1 MDNQPLNLLKPTT
14 SLPPDPKDESWARKV
29 AYFFVGLFCIVALI
43 GGERLVQ
50 AARATDSVSS
60 NSLRPKLGFFQTIK
74 NLIFNTDPVLDGQAD
89 DRINIL
95 VLGIGGEGHDG
106 PYLSDTNILV
116 SIKPSTKE
124 IALISVPR
132 DLGVKINEYG
142 WRKINAADAIGETR
156 NPGHGGDYARQVFV
170 DQFHLPIPYYVR
182 IDFAAFQ
189 ELIDAVGGVTVN
201 VPNSFVDTQFPGPN
215 NSYQTIS
222 FTAGEQTL
230 NGTQALNYARS
241 RHGNNGEG
249 SDFARARRQ
258 QLILESLKAKLLSFG
273 TLTNPLLIQ
282 KLYDSVV
289 NHVDTNLN
297 NAQLIYLAKLAK
309 NYQGTI
315 KSLVLDSSPRG
326 FLVDTTGEQGAFI
339 LAPKTGNFDAINTA
353 IASIFDASS
362 TLAQQQAPPPVVD
375 STTAHPITPGGAVE
389 IQNGTWRV
397 GLAARIRQELEDK
410 GFSILT
416 IGNTLKRPQATTT
429 IYTLN
434 SRASS
439 AVALQLAHVFNA
451 PISSSLPDW
460 LKENYDD
467 PTTPEQEQGMKY
479 NDQSDILV
487 ILGTD
492 LKE

>member
-1 MDNQPLNLLKPTT
+1 MDNPSLNLLKPTT
-14 SLPPDPKDESWARKV
+14 SLPPDPKNESWVRKV
-29 AYFFVGLFCIVALI
+29 AYFFVGLFCIVALV
-43 GGERLVQ
+43 GGERLVH
-50 AARATDSVSS
+50 AARATDGAAS
-60 NSLRPKLGFFQTIK
+60 NSLKPKLGFFQTIK
-74 NLIFNTDPVLDGQAD
+74 NLIFNTDPVLDGQSD

-95 VLGIGGEGHDG
+95 ILGIGGEGHDG
-106 PYLSDTNILV
+106 PYLSDTNIIV

-124 IALISVPR
+124 VALISVPR

-142 WRKINAADAIGETR
+142 WRKINAADAIGESKEA
-156 NPGHGGDYARQVFV
+156 GHGGDYARQVFV

-182 IDFAAFQ
+182 IDFTAFQ

-222 FTAGEQTL
+222 FTTGQQTL
-230 NGTQALNYARS
+230 NGVQALNYARS

-258 QLILESLKAKLLSFG
+258 QLILEALKAKLLSFG

-282 KLYDSVV
+282 KLYNSVTD
-289 NHVDTNLN
+289 HVDTNLD

-309 NYQGTI
+309 SYQGAI

-353 IASIFDASS
+353 IASVFDASS
-362 TLAQQQAPPPVVD
+362 TVAQAPPPVVG
-375 STTAHPITPGGAVE
+375 SETAGHPVVAGSAIE

-397 GLAARIRQELEDK
+397 GLAARIRQELESK

-429 IYTLN
+429 IYVLN

-439 AVALQLAHVFNA
+439 AVATQLAHTFNA
-451 PISSSLPDW
+451 PISSSIPDW

-467 PTTPEQEQGMKY
+467 PATAEQEQGMKY